1 MTLSSHRKQ
10 VMSMTNSINS
20 LHKRIMTGIS
30 GQRGMLTV
38 EAAILV
44 PAALMMSILIIM
56 VMLFEFQSILMVA
69 GMHQY
74 GTIEMH
80 QVETQRLD
88 MKHGLKVAGS
98 YEMSQSFE
106 LKGVAGI
113 RTLKLNAILDPDQ
126 RMLKK
131 LRPIKGRSFHLRL
144 PVNLLVYWMYQTQPD
159 MKSGE

>member
-1 MTLSSHRKQ
+1 MTD
-10 VMSMTNSINS
+10 SINS
-20 LHKRIMTGIS
+20 LHKRILAGIS
-30 GQRGMLTV
+30 GHRGMLTV

-44 PAALMMSILIIM
+44 PAALMLSIMIIM
-56 VMLFEFQSILMVA
+56 LMLFEFQSILMVA

-88 MKHGLKVAGS
+88 MKHGLKAAGS
-98 YEMSQSFE
+98 VEMSQSFE

-113 RTLKLNAILDPDQ
+113 RTLKLNAILDPNQ
-126 RMLKK
+126 RWLKK

-144 PVNLLVYWMYQTQPD
+144 PVNLLVYGMYQLQPNISPGSEAITD
-159 MKSGE
+159 RLK